1 MTQQK
6 RPKDTSPDAANR
18 PNAPFRTKPE
28 AVDRVKEKK
37 SNAIEQA
44 AKQQA
49 SNGPT
54 RKKVKQ

>member
-18 PNAPFRTKPE
+18 PNAPFRLKPE
-28 AVDRVKEKK
+28 PVDQVKEKK
-37 SNAIEQA
+37 GKAVELA

-54 RKKVKQ
+54 RKKVKK